1 MTTRSASKTIEGF
14 NTRSIGVRVFILKH
28 LLEPLSSICDDTGA
42 SISTVT
48 NAALKVALA
57 HPDLILE
64 DIEGVYGSRKHNH
77 RPSVS

>member
-1 MTTRSASKTIEGF
+1 MTARHPEKTIQGF
-14 NTRSIGVRVFILKH
+14 NARSIGVRVFILKN
-28 LLEPLSSICDDTGA
+28 LLERLSSICDDTGA
-42 SISTVT
+42 SISIVT

-64 DIEGVYGSRKHNH
+64 DIEGVYGSRKDNQ

>member
-1 MTTRSASKTIEGF
+1 MTTRYPDKTIDGF
-14 NTRSIGVRVFILKH
+14 NTRSIGVRVFILKN

-64 DIEGVYGSRKHNH
+64 DIEGVYGSKRNH
-77 RPSVS
+77 RPSIG